1 MEELFTTKGKNEEL
15 KAIYEDNKFKVVF
28 VYPDGSRYEA
38 DETTEVSNL
47 VESYNFWGMLTGLF
61 NTPIE
66 SRQVEKHLTASSLR
80 VGEKDV
86 IKND

>member
-38 DETTEVSNL
+38 DETTEVSSL

-80 VGEKDV
+80 VGK
-86 IKND
+86 KM